1 MPNRASRKWFL
12 LLLLPFIALLWSPSY
27 ARMSP
32 ELWGIPFFYWYQL
45 AWIPLSAVITTFVY
59 WKTRG

>member
-1 MPNRASRKWFL
+1 MPNRASRNWL
-12 LLLLPFIALLWSPSY
+12 VLLLLPFIALLWSPSY

-45 AWIPLSAVITTFVY
+45 AWIPLSALITTLVY
-59 WKTRG
+59 RKTR

>member
-1 MPNRASRKWFL
+1 MPNRASRKWL
-12 LLLLPFIALLWSPSY
+12 LFLLLPFIALLWSPSY

-32 ELWGIPFFYWYQL
+32 ELWGVPFFYWYQL